1 MIWINIIGSIFMMIG
16 FLVILDLSP
25 WQIIYGLLILI
36 QPKDLTLYDLVMRR
50 RSKKVKKG
58 FRKLWD
64 ETLEI
69 LKATNRQDKVMTQVI
84 LSMVLMILG
93 AVLALMMKNL
103 FLLPVLV
110 LGFGLIPFWYVSFI
124 ANKWRKD
131 LHVEL
136 ETALSVITI
145 SYQRSDSIITAIE
158 ENVNMINPPVQDI
171 FRAFLTQSL
180 LINANLKMAL
190 ENLKNRVDSAVFHEW
205 VDALMDCQE
214 DKNLKSTLPGI
225 VNKIS
230 DMRLVT
236 SELDYLL
243 YQPVKEFVTM
253 AVLMVSNI
261 PLMYVLNRD
270 WFDRLMFTL
279 PGKFIL
285 AICATSLF
293 YAMGRVVRLTKPVE
307 YQR

>member
-1 MIWINIIGSIFMMIG
+1 MIWINIIGSFIMIVG
-16 FLVILDLSP
+16 LLVVLDLTP
-25 WQIIYGLLILI
+25 WQIIDGLLTLL

-50 RSKKVKKG
+50 HNKKVKKG

-64 ETLEI
+64 ETMEI
-69 LKATNRQDKVMTQVI
+69 LKITNRQDKVMTLVI

-136 ETALSVITI
+136 ETALSVITN

-158 ENVNMINPPVQDI
+158 ENVNMINPPVQDV

-190 ENLKNRVDSAVFHEW
+190 ENLKKRVDSAVFHEW

-225 VNKIS
+225 INKIS

-279 PGKFIL
+279 PGKLIL